1 MWVWFLEGVGVCDCM
16 CGRVRDPQMKPTL
29 CTWLYAVDRA
39 HSYCTDLQGCSSIV
53 QKK

>member
-1 MWVWFLEGVGVCDCM
+1 MGMVFRRRIGVCDCM

-39 HSYCTDLQGCSSIV
+39 HSYCTDLQDCSSIV
-53 QKK
+53 GKK